1 MRLPGGEK
9 YVVGYDIGDTYV
21 QISYANMNNNN
32 VETISSVAGEE
43 IYTIP
48 AMLCKKPGTNQW
60 SYGREALKCAEE
72 EQGILIEHL
81 FELAV
86 DGEPILIQGE
96 SFDPVVLFT
105 MFVKKTFSLLSQAA
119 GGDRIVAVAFTC
131 GKMETRVRE
140 VLQQVARQM
149 RLKEDRVFFKSHQES
164 FYHYMRYQPED
175 LVRFQ
180 TLLMEYRKKDMLVY
194 RMERNLRT
202 DPTTVYVEEI
212 KYPFPA
218 YEPLPEEEEV
228 RQEAIS
234 ALDREFLDLAAKTC
248 ENRMISSVYLIGE
261 GFAEEWLKDSLR
273 YLCRGRRVFLGN
285 NLYSK
290 GACYGLLEHYKGN
303 SIAPAQVFLGD
314 DKLKVNIGMLLSKG
328 GQTTYCSL
336 LEAGANWYEA
346 ECSREIY
353 LQEGNCIEVQLA
365 YVLSE
370 ERKTVSM
377 SLDGLPEGIS
387 RLGVQ
392 LYMEAADLLVL
403 EIEDLGFGQFR
414 EATHQVWADR
424 VRI

>member
-9 YVVGYDIGDTYV
+9 YVVGYDIGETYV
-21 QISYANMNNNN
+21 QISYANMNNNS

-48 AMLCKKPGTNQW
+48 AVLCKKPGTKQW

-72 EQGILIEHL
+72 EQGILIEDL
-81 FELAV
+81 FGVAV

-96 SFDPVVLFT
+96 SYDPVSLFT

-131 GKMETRVRE
+131 AKMDAKVRD
-140 VLQQVARQM
+140 VLKQVAKEM
-149 RLKEDRVFFKSHQES
+149 RLKEERVFFKSHQES

-180 TLLMEYRKKDMLVY
+180 TLLLEYRKKDMLLY

-202 DPTTVYVEEI
+202 DPTTVFVEET

-218 YEPLPEEEEV
+218 YQSLPEEEAV
-228 RQEAIS
+228 RQDVIAE
-234 ALDREFLDLAAKTC
+234 LDREFLDLAVNIC
-248 ENRMISSVYLIGE
+248 QNRMISSIYLIGE
-261 GFAEEWLKDSLR
+261 HFSEEWLKDSLR
-273 YLCRGRRVFLGN
+273 YLCKGRRIFLGN

-290 GACYGLLEHYKGN
+290 GACYGLLEYYKGN
-303 SIAPAQVFLGD
+303 QIAPAQVFLGD
-314 DKLKVNIGMLLSKG
+314 DKLKVNIGMVLKKG
-328 GQTTYCSL
+328 GQATYCSL

-346 ECSREIY
+346 ECCREIY
-353 LQEGNCIEVQLA
+353 LQEGNCIEVQLTN
-365 YVLSE
+365 VLSE

-377 SLDGLPEGIS
+377 TLDGLPEGIS
-387 RLGVQ
+387 RLNVQ
-392 LYMEAADLLVL
+392 LYMEAEDLLVL
-403 EIEDLGFGQFR
+403 EIRDLGFGQFR

-424 VRI
+424 VRL

>member
-43 IYTIP
+43 VYTIP
-48 AMLCKKPGTNQW
+48 AVLCKKPEDGQW
-60 SYGREALKCAEE
+60 AYGREALKWAEE
-72 EQGILIEHL
+72 EQGILIEDL
-81 FELAV
+81 FALAL

-96 SFDPVVLFT
+96 SFDPVALFA

-131 GKMETRVRE
+131 RKMDAKVRN
-140 VLQQVARQM
+140 LLGQVASQM

-180 TLLMEYRKKDMLVY
+180 TLLFEYREKEMLVY

-212 KYPFPA
+212 GYSFPA
-218 YEPLPEEEEV
+218 CELMTEEDAA
-228 RQEAIS
+228 RQEALA
-234 ALDREFLDLAAKTC
+234 ALDREFLSLAVRSC
-248 ENRMISSVYLIGE
+248 ENRMISSIYLIGE
-261 GFAEEWLKDSLR
+261 HFSEEWLKESLR
-273 YLCRGRRVFLGN
+273 YLCKGRRVFLGN

-303 SIAPAQVFLGD
+303 QIAPPQVFLGD
-314 DKLKVNIGMLLSKG
+314 EKLKVNIGMLLSKG
-328 GQTTYCSL
+328 GQKNYCSM

-346 ECSREIY
+346 ECCREIY
-353 LQEGNCIEVQLA
+353 LHEGNCIEVQLTN
-365 YVLSE
+365 VLSE

-387 RLGVQ
+387 RLSVL

-403 EIEDLGFGQFR
+403 EIRDLGFGQLR
-414 EATHQVWADR
+414 EATHQVWSER
-424 VRI
+424 VKI